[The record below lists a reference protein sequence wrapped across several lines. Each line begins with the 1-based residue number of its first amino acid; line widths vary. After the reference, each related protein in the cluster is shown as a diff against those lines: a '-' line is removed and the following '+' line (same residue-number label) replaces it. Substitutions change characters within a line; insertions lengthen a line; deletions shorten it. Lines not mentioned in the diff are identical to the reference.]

1 MKLRGLLAAAW
12 VPAMSLTA
20 TQAVRADEFLPRAAV
35 STVYSDN
42 INRQSASYGSDT
54 VVTASAGFH
63 YLHESP
69 RWHMNVSAL
78 GSYAE
83 FLQDTYDARGL
94 ASASLLTGVTLVPR
108 YVTWELQDNYGQ
120 IATDSFG
127 AIEPTDRQNTNY
139 LSTGPNFTIPV
150 GRSRLDLQ
158 GRYSDVM
165 YEGTDTL
172 NNNRTSGTISLVHPW
187 TDIRTL
193 SVNLFQQTT
202 HFDHDELFRDYD
214 LRSAFV
220 SLRSTPRRSVYQFD
234 IGATEVDDGLNKSKG
249 TLFGLTYGHQ
259 VSTASAIQL
268 YGRRGFADSADTF
281 RFEQGGST
289 DPLLID
295 HNVTPRADPFRE
307 TRVDASF
314 VSTRARGAWS
324 VMPYW
329 VDEDYVNNDAFDRSR
344 AGLRADI
351 SYALGGTWRFDAY
364 ASGEKSTYFDSS
376 FDHTDVQLGLGATKF
391 LTQSIQIVGRYERFD
406 RSGDIDDYAENRVL
420 LLISYAPASRVR
432 NDPTDPT
439 RILDRARG
447 TNSQATFTQP
457 SPGSAR

>member
-1 MKLRGLLAAAW
+1 MQLRSLSGVATGLVIALAT
-12 VPAMSLTA
+12 PATH
-20 TQAVRADEFLPRAAV
+20 ADEFLPRAAL

-42 INRQSASYGSDT
+42 INRQAASYGSDT
-54 VVTASAGFH
+54 VVTASAGFR
-63 YLHESP
+63 YLHESA

-83 FLQDTYDARGL
+83 FLENTYDARTLG
-94 ASASLLTGVTLVPR
+94 SGSLLAGVTLVPR

-139 LSTGPNFTIPV
+139 LSTGPNFTIPL

-158 GRYSDVM
+158 GRYSDVS

-187 TDIRTL
+187 TDIRTI
-193 SVNLFQQTT
+193 SANLFQQTT
-202 HFDHDELFRDYD
+202 KFDHDELFRDYD
-214 LRSAFV
+214 LRSAFF

-234 IGATEVDDGLNKSKG
+234 LGITEVDDGLNKSKG

-259 VSTASAIQL
+259 VSASSAIQV
-268 YGRRGFADSADTF
+268 YGRRGIADSADTF

-295 HNVTPRADPFRE
+295 HNVTPRASPYRE
-307 TRVDASF
+307 SRVDLSF

-329 VDEDYVNNDAFDRSR
+329 VDEDYLDNDAFDRSR
-344 AGLRADI
+344 GGLRTDL
-351 SYALGGTWRFDAY
+351 SYSLGGTWRFDAY
-364 ASGEKSTYFDSS
+364 ASGEKSTYFDPS
-376 FDHTDVQLGLGATKF
+376 FDHTDIQLGLGATKF
-391 LTQSIQIVGRYERFD
+391 LSTSIQVSGRFERFD
-406 RSGDIDDYAENRVL
+406 RSGDVDDYTENRVM
-420 LLISYAPASRVR
+420 LLISYAPSSRTR

-447 TNSQATFTQP
+447 TNSQPTFT
-457 SPGSAR
+457 SPAGTAR